1 MVLRNA
7 LEKLGEAVQ
16 SFWDILEAAYYG
28 RFNLHEDGASPS
40 SQLLKVGTA
49 LTIAMSASVLTSAIA
64 LPLVMPVILCWC
76 MVAPCIGR
84 PARTVQSFFET
95 CAAGILIP
103 FVCLFCTS
111 VALFKVTRLLGHST
125 PKSFYR
131 IYGRLDRKVRQCFD
145 RSTKS
150 DDGTILPIY
159 NTSNTVLTSNAI
171 TPANNVTAP
180 IGNVKESISNVAEP
194 VNNAKRP
201 VDKTKINS
209 PASDA
214 TSNQMRSSL
223 PILAPFRNKRS
234 RPFPFLELPLEL
246 RINVYQKAFEPYRE
260 LRCSP
265 TRLLRANGEFRNAM
279 SLLRTCHQIREEA
292 SKYLFRSTNFI
303 VQSRYPFYRNIDP
316 VLIGKIRDMCLE
328 ISSNSRGLSGVH
340 RILYWD
346 LRRMTQIRR
355 LTIKMRDVDMIKHGE
370 LIGSALGDL
379 RRTYC
384 QRLLIAT
391 VEVSL
396 QRPRHNNT
404 QPGRHVKDLLGSCL
418 DRAKADWPL
427 GSWRSVELDPLW
439 QVSKKPLC
447 IGRLAVK
454 RTGCAYG
461 RSVKLSSL
469 ARRLNLE
476 INQ

>member
-28 RFNLHEDGASPS
+28 RFNLHDDGASPS
-40 SQLLKVGTA
+40 SQLLKVGVA
-49 LTIAMSASVLTSAIA
+49 LTIAMSASILTSAIA

-76 MVAPCIGR
+76 MFAPCTGR
-84 PARTVQSFFET
+84 AARSTQNFLET

-111 VALFKVTRLLGHST
+111 VALFKVTRLLSHST
-125 PKSFYR
+125 PKSVYR
-131 IYGRLDRKVRQCFD
+131 LYGGLDRKVRNVFD
-145 RSTKS
+145 RSAKS
-150 DDGTILPIY
+150 DHGTVLPIY
-159 NTSNTVLTSNAI
+159 HMNNTVLTSHN
-171 TPANNVTAP
+171 TTLANNVTAP
-180 IGNVKESISNVAEP
+180 NSNIVRAISDATE
-194 VNNAKRP
+194 
-201 VDKTKINS
+201 
-209 PASDA
+209 PASDVKVPFDDKSITVPATDA
-214 TSNQMRSSL
+214 TSKRMTSPLR
-223 PILAPFRNKRS
+223 IVAFRHRRS
-234 RPFPFLELPLEL
+234 RAFQFLDLPPEL
-246 RINVYQKAFEPYRE
+246 RIRIYQKTFEPYRE

-265 TRLLRANGEFRNAM
+265 TRLLRANRDFRHAM

-292 SKYLFRSTNFI
+292 TTYLLRSTNFV

-316 VLIGKIRDMCLE
+316 LLTDKIRQLCLE
-328 ISSNSRGLSGVH
+328 ITSNSRGLSGVH
-340 RILYWD
+340 RIFYWD
-346 LRRMTQIRR
+346 LRRMTQIRI
-355 LTIKMRDVDMIKHGE
+355 LTIKMRDVDLIKHGE

-379 RRTYC
+379 RRTCC
-384 QRLLIAT
+384 QRLMVVK

-427 GSWRSVELDPLW
+427 GSWKSVDLDPLW

-447 IGRLAVK
+447 VGRLAVK
-454 RTGCAYG
+454 CTGCNCG
-461 RSVKLSSL
+461 RSGRLVSL
-469 ARRLNLE
+469 ARRNNLGV
-476 INQ
+476 NP